1 MTRLRLAILM
11 AFMLAVAGCGG
22 GSGVLRSETSARQVE
37 TVAEAGIAQT
47 GLTEST
53 ISQGDSSAEEDALV
67 EERRQAEQAITGA
80 EAEDA
85 RQQAAADMAA
95 QEEAKLATA
104 PEDAAAR
111 ISYVP
116 YLSAG
121 AHTEFDGRDVR
132 VHLPDYFL
140 GYPVVL
146 SSVRDEVDGTAVP
159 SRVEGYSQRT
169 WTLFDDGSL
178 AVVSVRWHD
187 GDDSDYLAAGWWVR
201 ETPYSSEAEADVF
214 VDGPELRGPLPDSMT
229 LPLRGQ
235 AVYYGEAAGVYQTEG
250 GVVCAAFPCEI
261 PTSNGA
267 GEFAADAKLVA
278 DFARGDIEGC
288 VGCRQGIQFT
298 PAVYDLDGGAIE
310 RGDTV
315 TRDYLFWL
323 HRAGFLES
331 PYTLGA
337 FAGELT
343 VAPLGGRAAGY
354 GFWQGRFS
362 NLSDSTGSPR
372 LLGAT
377 LHGGFED
384 ESTTTRFSGVLS
396 AESTTFGG
404 SR

>member
-1 MTRLRLAILM
+1 MTRPRLAILM
-11 AFMLAVAGCGG
+11 AFMLAAAGCGG
-22 GSGVLRSETSARQVE
+22 GSGVLKTETSARQVE
-37 TVAEAGIAQT
+37 TVVETDIAQT

-53 ISQGDSSAEEDALV
+53 AEEDALV
-67 EERRQAEQAITGA
+67 EERRQADQAITGA
-80 EAEDA
+80 ETENA

-95 QEEAKLATA
+95 QQAGLATT

-121 AHTEFDGRDVR
+121 THTEFDGRDVR

-140 GYPVVL
+140 GSPVVL

-159 SRVEGYSQRT
+159 SRVEGYSRHT
-169 WTLFDDGSL
+169 WTLFDEGPL

-187 GDDSDYLAAGWWVR
+187 GDDSDYLAAGWWVH
-201 ETPYSSEAEADVF
+201 ETPYGSEAEADVF

-235 AVYYGEAAGVYQTEG
+235 AVYYGEAAGFYQTRND
-250 GVVCAAFPCEI
+250 VLCTAFPCDV
-261 PTSNGA
+261 PTSAGDA
-267 GEFAADAKLVA
+267 GEFVADAKLVA

-323 HRAGFLES
+323 HRTGFLES

-343 VAPLGGRAAGY
+343 VTPLGGRAAGY

-377 LHGGFED
+377 LHGEFED
-384 ESTTTRFSGVLS
+384 ESTTTRFNGVLS